1 MSAGRMI
8 PMMVR
13 VPKEVLEAAAALRD
27 WMRKNAPG
35 TRVSLADAGRV
46 LMERGAE
53 AMGIEI
59 KKDGGPIMPLG
70 SDT

>member
-1 MSAGRMI
+1 MRAERMT

-13 VPKEVLEAAAALRD
+13 VSKEVLEIARALRD
-27 WMRKNAPG
+27 RMRQNAPG

-53 AMGIEI
+53 AMGIAI
-59 KKDGGPIMPLG
+59 KKDGGPIIPMG
-70 SDT
+70 SV